1 MSLCKVKRTKKN
13 KETYLETDYMYNDD
27 NVGINL
33 NTLLNT
39 KTNRSMDINCLPI
52 SYSDNAFTSSGSG
65 KINITSNIGLDN
77 KDNLQFVFNITY
89 PNRTDLQYVEVSDE
103 EFANDMIQTCII
115 DKKNIKDIACYKQAF
130 TSMVEQI
137 KNSALEED
145 VLIKTNEIN
154 SKCFIYTEDLILLG
168 TANRLLENSASKYV
182 LGEYCGKK
190 LTDYI
195 DEYGD
200 TTKLIID
207 MCVNKDITIQI
218 KNIELVGATSST
230 MGYALIDM
238 SNARIV
244 RINNNHKD
252 IEYKIP
258 EGFVL
263 PEYRTSYNYDNY
275 YEQFL
280 LSNSPTNIE
289 KFYKLNKV
297 STNPTIDI
305 NRYLIW

>member
-52 SYSDNAFTSSGSG
+52 SYSDNAFISSGSG

-89 PNRTDLQYVEVSDE
+89 PNRTDLQYIEVSDE
-103 EFANDMIQTCII
+103 EFASDMIQTCII
-115 DKKNIKDIACYKQAF
+115 DKKNIKDIACYKKAF

-137 KNSALEED
+137 KNNALEED

-168 TANRLLENSASKYV
+168 TANRLLENSASKYI
-182 LGEYCGKK
+182 LGEENTTVKK
-190 LTDYI
+190 NVIVGQNKLGNKKYNLIERPDVKDKILALQRHPDY
-195 DEYGD
+195 
-200 TTKLIID
+200 T
-207 MCVNKDITIQI
+207 N
-218 KNIELVGATSST
+218 
-230 MGYALIDM
+230 
-238 SNARIV
+238 
-244 RINNNHKD
+244 
-252 IEYKIP
+252 IP
-258 EGFVL
+258 EGVKNIL
-263 PEYRTSYNYDNY
+263 NNILKYNSASE
-275 YEQFL
+275 EQIR
-280 LSNSPTNIE
+280 SVENT
-289 KFYKLNKV
+289 Y
-297 STNPTIDI
+297 
-305 NRYLIW
+305 NRYFRGR

>member
-52 SYSDNAFTSSGSG
+52 SYSDNTFTSSGSG

-115 DKKNIKDIACYKQAF
+115 DKKNIKDIACYKKAF

-168 TANRLLENSASKYV
+168 TANRLLENSASKYI

-218 KNIELVGATSST
+218 KNVELIGATSST
-230 MGYALIDM
+230 MGYALVDM

-263 PEYRTSYNYDNY
+263 PEYRTNYNYDNY

-280 LSNSPTNIE
+280 LSYSPTNIE
-289 KFYKLNKV
+289 KFY
-297 STNPTIDI
+297 
-305 NRYLIW
+305 

>member
-52 SYSDNAFTSSGSG
+52 SYSDNAFTSSESG

-115 DKKNIKDIACYKQAF
+115 DKKNIKDIACYKKAF

-137 KNSALEED
+137 KNNALEED

-168 TANRLLENSASKYV
+168 TANRLLENSASKYI

-230 MGYALIDM
+230 MMDAY
-238 SNARIV
+238 
-244 RINNNHKD
+244 INNQPVTQNMWNSYYISD
-252 IEYKIP
+252 ASGTVLEGLINRRNSEYNIFANNTFDRS
-258 EGFVL
+258 GSGYV
-263 PEYRTSYNYDNY
+263 PEY
-275 YEQFL
+275 F
-280 LSNSPTNIE
+280 
-289 KFYKLNKV
+289 K
-297 STNPTIDI
+297 
-305 NRYLIW
+305 